1 MGTVLIGDGCGTGEI
16 KPGSLGASLAGVP
29 RASGATTRRCCTA
42 LSTETDRVEGV
53 TYIDDAADL
62 RLDDYRE
69 LNSIAVRAEMERDE
83 YFMGEGYVP
92 IDRMLDS
99 AHRMRSVLLHP
110 KRLKRF
116 VPTMSRP
123 EMAGVPVY
131 VAEQEVLAEVVGFNM
146 YRCCLASAFRARM
159 PTVAEL
165 ARTCRRLVVLEAL
178 NDDQNVGAIAR
189 AARAFGMDGMVI
201 SPTCN
206 DPYQRRTVRV
216 SMGEILHVPVARAD
230 SDDWPSALGT
240 LCDAGFETW
249 ALTPD
254 VGAVDLWDMDVP
266 DRVATVLG
274 AEGHGLESE
283 TMEAS
288 THRVRI
294 PISTNVDSL
303 NVGHAA
309 AVTFAAIG
317 RPQRAR

>member
-1 MGTVLIGDGCGTGEI
+1 MT
-16 KPGSLGASLAGVP
+16 
-29 RASGATTRRCCTA
+29 
-42 LSTETDRVEGV
+42 TDRVDGV
-53 TYIDDAADL
+53 THIVDPTDA

-69 LNSIAVRAEMERDE
+69 LNSIAVRAEMEGDE
-83 YFMGEGYVP
+83 FFLGEGYVP

-99 AHRMRSVLLHP
+99 GHRMRSVLLHP

-131 VAEQEVLAEVVGFNM
+131 VAEQAVLAEVVGFNM
-146 YRCCLASAFRARM
+146 DRCCLASAFRASM
-159 PTVAEL
+159 PSVAEL
-165 ARTCRRLVVLEAL
+165 ARSCRRLVVLEAL

-189 AARAFGMDGMVI
+189 AARAFGIDAMVI

-216 SMGEILHVPVARAD
+216 SMGEVLHVPVARA
-230 SDDWPSALGT
+230 SRADWPGALRT
-240 LCDAGFETW
+240 LREAGFETW

-254 VGAVDLWDMDVP
+254 VDAVDLWDMAVP
-266 DRVATVLG
+266 DRVAIVLG
-274 AEGHGLESE
+274 AEGHGLEAA
-283 TMEAS
+283 TMDAA

-294 PISTNVDSL
+294 GISAAVDSL

-309 AVTFAAIG
+309 AVAFAVIG
-317 RPQRAR
+317 RPSRVR

>member
-1 MGTVLIGDGCGTGEI
+1 MSTDQDAAASSGE
-16 KPGSLGASLAGVP
+16 
-29 RASGATTRRCCTA
+29 
-42 LSTETDRVEGV
+42 VEGV
-53 TYIDDAADL
+53 TYIVDPADP

-69 LNSIAVRAEMERDE
+69 LNSIAVRAEMEADE

-99 AHRMRSVLLHP
+99 GHRMRSVLLHP

-131 VAEQEVLAEVVGFNM
+131 VANQAVLAEVVGFNM
-146 YRCCLASAFRARM
+146 DRCCLASAFRAPM

-165 ARTCRRLVVLEAL
+165 SSTCRRLVVLEAL

-189 AARAFGMDGMVI
+189 ASRAFGIDGMVI

-216 SMGEILHVPVARAD
+216 SMGEILHIPVARAD
-230 SDDWPSALGT
+230 TEDWPSALHT
-240 LCDAGFETW
+240 LRDAGFETW

-254 VGAVDLWDMDVP
+254 VVAVDLWDMDVP
-266 DRVATVLG
+266 DRVAVVLG
-274 AEGHGLESE
+274 AEGHGLEPE
-283 TMEAS
+283 TMDVA

-294 PISTNVDSL
+294 SISTDVDSL

-309 AVTFAAIG
+309 AVTFAVIG
-317 RPQRAR
+317 RPARAR

>member
-1 MGTVLIGDGCGTGEI
+1 MNTGQDAA
-16 KPGSLGASLAGVP
+16 AS
-29 RASGATTRRCCTA
+29 SG
-42 LSTETDRVEGV
+42 EVEGV
-53 TYIDDAADL
+53 TYIVDPADP

-69 LNSIAVRAEMERDE
+69 LNSIAVRAEMEADE

-99 AHRMRSVLLHP
+99 GHRMRSVLLHP

-116 VPTMSRP
+116 VPTMCRP

-131 VAEQEVLAEVVGFNM
+131 VANQAVLAEVVGFNM
-146 YRCCLASAFRARM
+146 DRCCLASAFRAPM

-165 ARTCRRLVVLEAL
+165 SSTCRRLVVLEAL

-189 AARAFGMDGMVI
+189 ASRAFGIDGMVI

-216 SMGEILHVPVARAD
+216 SMGEILHIPVARAD
-230 SDDWPSALGT
+230 AEDWPSALHT
-240 LCDAGFETW
+240 LRDAGFETW
-249 ALTPD
+249 AFTPD
-254 VGAVDLWDMDVP
+254 IAAVDLWDMDVP
-266 DRVATVLG
+266 ERVAVVLG
-274 AEGHGLESE
+274 AEGHGLEPE
-283 TMEAS
+283 TMDVS

-294 PISTNVDSL
+294 SISTDVDSL

-309 AVTFAAIG
+309 AVTFAVIG
-317 RPQRAR
+317 RPARAR

>member
-1 MGTVLIGDGCGTGEI
+1 
-16 KPGSLGASLAGVP
+16 
-29 RASGATTRRCCTA
+29 
-42 LSTETDRVEGV
+42 LSTEVGRVEGV
-53 TYIDDAADL
+53 TYIVDPVDP

-99 AHRMRSVLLHP
+99 GHRMRSVLLHP

-116 VPTMSRP
+116 LPTMARP
-123 EMAGVPVY
+123 EMVGVPVY
-131 VAEQEVLAEVVGFNM
+131 VAEQDVIAEVVGFNM
-146 YRCCLASAFRARM
+146 YRSCLASGFRASM
-159 PTVAEL
+159 PTVADL
-165 ARTCRRLVVLEAL
+165 ASTCRRLVVLEAL

-189 AARAFGMDGMVI
+189 ASRAFGIDGMVI

-216 SMGEILHVPVARAD
+216 SMGEILHVPVARAAPD
-230 SDDWPSALGT
+230 NWPAALAT
-240 LCDAGFETW
+240 LKDAGFETW
-249 ALTPD
+249 AMTP
-254 VGAVDLWDMDVP
+254 GPTAVDLWDMEVP
-266 DRVATVLG
+266 DRVAIVLG
-274 AEGHGLESE
+274 AEGHGLEE
-283 TMEAS
+283 ATMEAS

-294 PISTNVDSL
+294 PISTDVDSL

-309 AVTFAAIG
+309 AVTFAAVG

>member
-1 MGTVLIGDGCGTGEI
+1 
-16 KPGSLGASLAGVP
+16 
-29 RASGATTRRCCTA
+29 
-42 LSTETDRVEGV
+42 LSNEVGRVEGV
-53 TYIDDAADL
+53 TYIVDPADPC
-62 RLDDYRE
+62 LDDYRE

-99 AHRMRSVLLHP
+99 GHRMRSVLLHP
-110 KRLKRF
+110 KRLNRF
-116 VPTMSRP
+116 LPTMTRP

-131 VAEQEVLAEVVGFNM
+131 VADHDVIAEVVGFNM
-146 YRCCLASAFRARM
+146 YRSCLASGFRAPM

-165 ARTCRRLVVLEAL
+165 ASTCRRLVVLEAL

-189 AARAFGMDGMVI
+189 ASRAFGIDGMVI

-216 SMGEILHVPVARAD
+216 SMGEILHVPVARAAA
-230 SDDWPSALGT
+230 DDWPAALDS
-240 LCDAGFETW
+240 LKDAGFETW
-249 ALTPD
+249 AMTP
-254 VGAVDLWDMDVP
+254 GPTAVDLWDMDVP
-266 DRVATVLG
+266 DRVAILLG
-274 AEGHGLESE
+274 AEGHGLEQE
-283 TMEAS
+283 TMDAS

-294 PISTNVDSL
+294 PISDDVDSL

-309 AVTFAAIG
+309 AVTFAAVG

>member
-1 MGTVLIGDGCGTGEI
+1 MRKSQLLRIRRTDGPMTTDHVA
-16 KPGSLGASLAGVP
+16 PASSNEAG
-29 RASGATTRRCCTA
+29 RI
-42 LSTETDRVEGV
+42 EGV
-53 TYIDDAADL
+53 TYIVDPADP

-99 AHRMRSVLLHP
+99 GHRMRSVLLHP

-131 VAEQEVLAEVVGFNM
+131 VAEQAVLAEVVGFNM
-146 YRCCLASAFRARM
+146 HRCCLASAFRAPM

-165 ARTCRRLVVLEAL
+165 ASTCRRLVVLEAL

-189 AARAFGMDGMVI
+189 ASRAFGIDGMVI

-216 SMGEILHVPVARAD
+216 SMGEILHVPVARVAAE
-230 SDDWPSALGT
+230 DWPNALYT
-240 LCDAGFETW
+240 LRDAGFQTW
-249 ALTPD
+249 ALTPNVD
-254 VGAVDLWDMDVP
+254 AVDLWDMDVP
-266 DRVATVLG
+266 DRVAAVLG
-274 AEGHGLESE
+274 AEGHGLKAE

-294 PISTNVDSL
+294 SISANVDSL

-309 AVTFAAIG
+309 AVTFAVIG
-317 RPQRAR
+317 RPARAR

>member
-1 MGTVLIGDGCGTGEI
+1 
-16 KPGSLGASLAGVP
+16 
-29 RASGATTRRCCTA
+29 
-42 LSTETDRVEGV
+42 LSNEVGRVEGV
-53 TYIDDAADL
+53 TYIVDPADP

-99 AHRMRSVLLHP
+99 GHRMRSVLLHP
-110 KRLKRF
+110 KRLNRF
-116 VPTMSRP
+116 LPTMTRP

-131 VAEQEVLAEVVGFNM
+131 VADHDVIAEVVGFNM
-146 YRCCLASAFRARM
+146 YRSCLASGFRAPM

-165 ARTCRRLVVLEAL
+165 ASTCRRLVVLEAL

-189 AARAFGMDGMVI
+189 ASRAFGIDGMVI

-216 SMGEILHVPVARAD
+216 SMGEILHVPVARAAA
-230 SDDWPSALGT
+230 DDWPAALDS
-240 LCDAGFETW
+240 LKDAGFETW
-249 ALTPD
+249 AMTP
-254 VGAVDLWDMDVP
+254 GPTAVDLWDMEVP
-266 DRVATVLG
+266 ERVAILLG
-274 AEGHGLESE
+274 AEGHGLEQE
-283 TMEAS
+283 TMDAS

-294 PISTNVDSL
+294 PISDDVDSL

-309 AVTFAAIG
+309 AVTFAAVG

>member
-1 MGTVLIGDGCGTGEI
+1 MTTDPV
-16 KPGSLGASLAGVP
+16 AA
-29 RASGATTRRCCTA
+29 ASG
-42 LSTETDRVEGV
+42 TDVGLVEGV
-53 TYIDDAADL
+53 TYIVDPADP
-62 RLDDYRE
+62 RVDDYRE
-69 LNSIAVRAEMERDE
+69 LNSIAVRAEMECDE

-99 AHRMRSVLLHP
+99 GHRMRSVLLHP

-131 VAEQEVLAEVVGFNM
+131 VAEQAVLAEVVGFNM
-146 YRCCLASAFRARM
+146 DRCCLASAFRAPM
-159 PTVAEL
+159 PTVADL
-165 ARTCRRLVVLEAL
+165 ASTCRRLVVLEAL

-189 AARAFGMDGMVI
+189 ASRAFGIDGMVI

-216 SMGEILHVPVARAD
+216 SMGEILHVPVARAGAE
-230 SDDWPSALGT
+230 DWPSALHT
-240 LCDAGFETW
+240 LRDAGFETW

-254 VGAVDLWDMDVP
+254 VDAVDLWDMDVP
-266 DRVATVLG
+266 DRVAVVLG
-274 AEGHGLESE
+274 AEGHGLEAD
-283 TMEAS
+283 TMDAS

-294 PISTNVDSL
+294 SISADVDSL

-309 AVTFAAIG
+309 AVTFAVIG
-317 RPQRAR
+317 RPARARQPDPGVRP

>member
-1 MGTVLIGDGCGTGEI
+1 MTIDQVDQVAAASSGEV
-16 KPGSLGASLAGVP
+16 G
-29 RASGATTRRCCTA
+29 
-42 LSTETDRVEGV
+42 RVEGV
-53 TYIDDAADL
+53 TYIVDPADP

-83 YFMGEGYVP
+83 YFIGEGYVP

-99 AHRMRSVLLHP
+99 GHRMRSVLLHP

-116 VPTMSRP
+116 VATMSRP

-131 VAEQEVLAEVVGFNM
+131 VAEQPVLAEVVGFDM
-146 YRCCLASAFRARM
+146 YRCCLASAVRADM

-165 ARTCRRLVVLEAL
+165 ASTCRRLVVLEAL

-189 AARAFGMDGMVI
+189 AARAFGIDGMVI

-216 SMGEILHVPVARAD
+216 SMGEILHVPVARAGVEE
-230 SDDWPSALGT
+230 WPSALHT
-240 LCDAGFETW
+240 LRDAGFETW

-254 VGAVDLWDMDVP
+254 VAAVDLWDMDVP
-266 DRVATVLG
+266 DRVAIVLG
-274 AEGHGLESE
+274 AEGHGLEGE
-283 TMEAS
+283 TMAAS

-294 PISTNVDSL
+294 SISADVDSL

-309 AVTFAAIG
+309 AVTFAVIG
-317 RPQRAR
+317 RPARAR

>member
-1 MGTVLIGDGCGTGEI
+1 MRKSQLLRIRRTDGPMTTDHVA
-16 KPGSLGASLAGVP
+16 PASSNEAG
-29 RASGATTRRCCTA
+29 RI
-42 LSTETDRVEGV
+42 EGV
-53 TYIDDAADL
+53 TYIVDPADP

-99 AHRMRSVLLHP
+99 GHRMRSVLLHP

-131 VAEQEVLAEVVGFNM
+131 VAEQAVLAEVVGFNM
-146 YRCCLASAFRARM
+146 HRCCLASAFRAPM

-165 ARTCRRLVVLEAL
+165 ASTCRRLVVLEAL

-189 AARAFGMDGMVI
+189 ASRAFGIDGMVI

-216 SMGEILHVPVARAD
+216 SMGEILHVPVARVAAE
-230 SDDWPSALGT
+230 DWPNALYT
-240 LCDAGFETW
+240 LRDAGFETW
-249 ALTPD
+249 ALTPNVD
-254 VGAVDLWDMDVP
+254 AVDLWDMDVP
-266 DRVATVLG
+266 DRVAAVLG
-274 AEGHGLESE
+274 AEGHGLKAE

-294 PISTNVDSL
+294 SISANVDSL

-309 AVTFAAIG
+309 AVTFAVIG
-317 RPQRAR
+317 RPARAR

>member
-1 MGTVLIGDGCGTGEI
+1 MSGDPQI
-16 KPGSLGASLAGVP
+16 
-29 RASGATTRRCCTA
+29 
-42 LSTETDRVEGV
+42 EGV
-53 TYIDDAADL
+53 TYITDPADP

-99 AHRMRSVLLHP
+99 GHRMRSVLMHP
-110 KRLKRF
+110 KRIKRF
-116 VPTMSRP
+116 IPAIARR

-131 VAEQEVLAEVVGFNM
+131 VAEQEVLVEVVGFNM
-146 YRCCLASAFRARM
+146 YRCCLASAFRAPM

-165 ARTCRRLVVLEAL
+165 ALSCRRLVVLEAL

-189 AARAFGMDGMVI
+189 AARAFGIDGMVI

-216 SMGEILHVPVARAD
+216 SMGEILHVPVARA
-230 SDDWPSALGT
+230 SADDWPSALHT
-240 LCDAGFETW
+240 LRDAGFDTL
-249 ALTPD
+249 ALTPAD
-254 VGAVDLWDMDVP
+254 DAVDLWDVEVP
-266 DRVATVLG
+266 DRVAVLLG
-274 AEGHGLESE
+274 AEGHGLEAE
-283 TMEAS
+283 TMEAA

-294 PISTNVDSL
+294 PISPDVDSL

-309 AVTFAAIG
+309 AVTFAVIG
-317 RPQRAR
+317 RPKR

>member
-1 MGTVLIGDGCGTGEI
+1 M
-16 KPGSLGASLAGVP
+16 
-29 RASGATTRRCCTA
+29 TT
-42 LSTETDRVEGV
+42 ERVDGV
-53 TYIDDAADL
+53 TYIVDPADA

-69 LNSIAVRAEMERDE
+69 INSIAVRAEMERDE
-83 YFMGEGYVP
+83 FFLGEGYVP

-99 AHRMRSVLLHP
+99 GHRMRSVLLHP

-123 EMAGVPVY
+123 EMAGVPIY
-131 VAEQEVLAEVVGFNM
+131 VAEQAVLAEVVGFNM
-146 YRCCLASAFRARM
+146 DRCCLASAFRARM
-159 PTVAEL
+159 PSVAEL
-165 ARTCRRLVVLEAL
+165 ASTCRRLVVLEAL

-189 AARAFGMDGMVI
+189 AARAFGIDGMVI

-230 SDDWPSALGT
+230 AADWPGALRS

-254 VGAVDLWDMDVP
+254 VDAVDLWDMAVP
-266 DRVATVLG
+266 DRVAIVLG
-274 AEGHGLESE
+274 AEGHGLEVA
-283 TMEAS
+283 TMDAS

-294 PISTNVDSL
+294 GISADVDSL

-309 AVTFAAIG
+309 AVTFAVIG
-317 RPQRAR
+317 RPPRAR

>member
-1 MGTVLIGDGCGTGEI
+1 MRKSRLLRIRRTDGPMTTDHVA
-16 KPGSLGASLAGVP
+16 PASSNEAG
-29 RASGATTRRCCTA
+29 RI
-42 LSTETDRVEGV
+42 EGV
-53 TYIDDAADL
+53 TYIVDPADP

-99 AHRMRSVLLHP
+99 GHRMRSVLLHP

-131 VAEQEVLAEVVGFNM
+131 VAEQAVLAEVVGFNM
-146 YRCCLASAFRARM
+146 HRCCLASAFRAPM

-165 ARTCRRLVVLEAL
+165 ASTCRRLVVLEAL

-189 AARAFGMDGMVI
+189 ASRAFGIDGMVI

-216 SMGEILHVPVARAD
+216 SMGEILHVPVARVAAE
-230 SDDWPSALGT
+230 DWPNALYT
-240 LCDAGFETW
+240 LRDAGFETW
-249 ALTPD
+249 ALTPNVD
-254 VGAVDLWDMDVP
+254 AVDLWDMDVP
-266 DRVATVLG
+266 DRVAAVLG
-274 AEGHGLESE
+274 AEGHGLKAE

-294 PISTNVDSL
+294 SISANVDSL

-309 AVTFAAIG
+309 AVTFAVIG
-317 RPQRAR
+317 RPARAR